1 MLSSKDFIKYL
12 KTINFPDKNYNA
24 KYNYPDTKKIDGK
37 YINYFNEKYIKKKYL
52 HIHEDKNINLDV
64 EKNKLF
70 NNSFDY
76 ISKFQN
82 NLLNKNIENYI
93 SGGAAYNLY
102 SILADK
108 KNNIFNTK
116 DYDLY
121 LYYDEIKLTNKIILN
136 NVKNIT
142 DAIIEINP
150 LENFAFIEL
159 YILLKFE
166 NKKKFKEVLEIF
178 LDNGYDLFL
187 YNSKY
192 NSNDGKTI
200 YEFKFLKVINK
211 ELCIRIKIKFTEIDR
226 LTKAKI
232 YSYTKITHYYINK
245 LSDGSFKPINKF
257 IPMECLILNKSKS
270 NVEMMKSSIKL
281 NNNTFYIYNLNTL
294 LYNLMHLYYKYQY
307 DTENNTIVKKRE
319 AKKNV
324 RDEKR
329 LKIFFEIYCKIL
341 FPKMKK
347 TEIKIN
353 YNKLLLNDKKFNKPI
368 EKIKKFDSITKVI

>member
-12 KTINFPDKNYNA
+12 KTKKFPDKNYYA
-24 KYNYPDTKKIDGK
+24 TSMYPGTEKIDGK
-37 YINYFNEKYIKKKYL
+37 HVNYFNEKYIKKKFL
-52 HIHEDKNINLDV
+52 HPHEDKNINSNV

-102 SILADK
+102 SILTDK
-108 KNNIFNTK
+108 KNNIFDTK

-121 LYYDEIKLTNKIILN
+121 LYYDEVKITNKIILN

-142 DAIIEINP
+142 NSIIEIDP
-150 LENFAFIEL
+150 SENFAFIEL
-159 YILLKFE
+159 FMLLNFE

-178 LDNGYDLFL
+178 LDDGYDLHF
-187 YNSKY
+187 YNTNDEQKKY
-192 NSNDGKTI
+192 D
-200 YEFKFLKVINK
+200 FKFLKVINK
-211 ELCIRIKIKFTEIDR
+211 ELCIRVKIQFKYIERFINE
-226 LTKAKI
+226 KI
-232 YSYTKITHYYINK
+232 YNYTKITHYYIKK
-245 LSDGSFKPINKF
+245 LDNGNFKTVNKF
-257 IPMECLILNKSKS
+257 IPIECLIKNKNKS
-270 NVEMMKSSIKL
+270 NIELMKSSINL
-281 NNNTFYIYNLNTL
+281 NNNTYYIYNLNTL

-319 AKKNV
+319 NKKNV
-324 RDEKR
+324 RDKKR

-347 TEIKIN
+347 TEIKLN
-353 YNKLLLNDKKFNKPI
+353 YNNLLLNDKKFNKSI
-368 EKIKKFDSITKVI
+368 EKIKNFDAISKSI